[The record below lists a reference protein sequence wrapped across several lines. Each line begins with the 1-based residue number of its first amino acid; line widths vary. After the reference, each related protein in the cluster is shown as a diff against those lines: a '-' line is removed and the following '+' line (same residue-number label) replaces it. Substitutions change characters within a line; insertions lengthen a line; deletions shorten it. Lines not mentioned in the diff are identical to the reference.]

1 MIVSTRVEH
10 AQILESL
17 LLQRNQ
23 DAGNH
28 LLVSHG
34 VGLQTVGHHIIYI
47 LDEHHVG
54 IYLVQILYQRSMTAW
69 TEEQRAILVV
79 EWSVVGI
86 GGDGVSTWLLLR
98 ERDVVLHTE
107 LLGVAI
113 YLLSHHILEELQMV
127 VRNGKVDIGL
137 AVTAGIERSLNQVL
151 LHRRA
156 NLFVGIL
163 MKLQQALRQLTI
175 VESAFLQQICH
186 HCLVLACLDQ
196 VAYAAA
202 LVLLALVAERLT
214 EGKLLDIVEEMLL
227 EVSSRHIIRRIK
239 KRKEILE
246 HSACRTRSRHKLH
259 NAVTLLL
266 VLVPHL
272 FILLYLLC
280 VGRHNSLTNGC
291 STFETKERETIFDLL
306 QLFCYLLLRNA
317 ASCNLG

>member
-1 MIVSTRVEH
+1 MIVSTRVEN
-10 AQILESL
+10 AQILECL

-28 LLVSHG
+28 LLVGHG

-47 LDEHHVG
+47 LDKHHIG
-54 IYLVQILYQRSMTAW
+54 IYLIQIFYQRSMTAW
-69 TEEQRAILVV
+69 TEEQRAILIV
-79 EWSVVGI
+79 EGSVVGI
-86 GGDGVSTWLLLR
+86 SGDGIGTWLLLR

-107 LLGVAI
+107 FLGVAL
-113 YLLSHHILEELQMV
+113 YLICHHLFEELQMV
-127 VRNGKVDIGL
+127 VRNGKVDICL
-137 AVTAGIERSLNQVL
+137 TVTAGIKRSLYQVL
-151 LHRRA
+151 LHRGA

-163 MKLQQALRQLTI
+163 MKLQQALRQLSV

-186 HCLVLACLDQ
+186 HSLVLACLDQ

-227 EVSSRHIIRRIK
+227 EVGSRHIIRRIK

-259 NAVTLLL
+259 NAVALLL

-280 VGRHNSLTNGC
+280 VGRHDALANGC
-291 STFETKERETIFDLL
+291 GTFETKEGKTIFDLL
-306 QLFCYLLLRNA
+306 QLLFNLLLRNT
-317 ASCNLG
+317 ASSNLG